1 MQQGPGG
8 RGDPEEQG
16 TARAW
21 TPPVEHLFPELHA
34 VLTESVRRLERGAGG
49 LVVVAGE
56 PGIGKGWA
64 IDGLRALHDGPAL
77 VGRASLATREIPLW
91 PLHQTLSAGMDD
103 DRVVAGRGSLDEIN
117 AVVDALTEL
126 GRQQP
131 TVIGLHRIDC
141 ADSATLAVLETLAA
155 HEVDGVLCVAT
166 VRSEPTTA
174 SHEFLDSLLEQD
186 LAVRVDLQPVPDD
199 AVREVVLQLLG
210 GRSAPDELVSRVVY
224 LAGGLPRLAER
235 IVRGAQRRGVLR
247 PREGEWV
254 LTGTLDETLPLEA
267 AAHVERAIAAAG
279 APERD
284 VSVTAAVLGAASL
297 VDLAEVTG
305 LDLDVLDDATHHG
318 IELGLLRRVG
328 DTVVPRTGL
337 VRDAILHG
345 LVARTSTD
353 VLDRLVAAASYAGT
367 RSSGFDRAVEMLERV
382 GMIEA
387 AANYRL
393 RMASRSLD
401 EGHLGTAVEQLA
413 AVRLD
418 EAAAADRIVHAGLR
432 LRVAAVAGGDD
443 EEIESAWGY
452 LTAALPEVAATADV
466 MRVRA
471 RAWRGIDDALGLAA
485 TLPPRSAGSAE
496 ADEAAG
502 WIDLLGAL
510 AAPIDERPS
519 QLDAGID
526 RWTASPE
533 VAVTAIRHRSA
544 LLGGDDPSAIVAEL
558 DRARQLR
565 ATTVEMRRVG
575 AASAQLELL
584 RGGMPLALNSA
595 AVALCEDGDRL
606 VGGAFLTDA
615 SLALAW
621 TGRAARAATQL
632 ADVVEATQ
640 DVAPA
645 TAAGALVARAAVA
658 AVDGDLD
665 RVEDILGA
673 AVALDPAVPALGAVR
688 ALAALVA
695 DDLDGA
701 LGAWSPVEVDPGM
714 AGVATTQWAWM
725 ERMLP
730 LVELVTGA
738 RPSPAPVRWPWTSVA
753 VGWDALVRAGRLGA
767 GGDADGALQALVV
780 GDEALAA
787 VPVQQLFGRR
797 LICELALRDGWASRT
812 IELTLRAA
820 LARCATTGLAALEAR
835 CRALL
840 RAGGYAVPRYGE
852 GIAEVPIDLRS
863 KGITTREMEV
873 VRLLLD
879 GASTAETAAAL
890 FISDATVK
898 SHVSNA
904 MRKLGYSSR
913 DELLEALASI
923 ASGS

>member
-1 MQQGPGG
+1 MHEGAGG
-8 RGDPEEQG
+8 RGDPEEHG
-16 TARAW
+16 TPRGW
-21 TPPVEHLFPELHA
+21 TPPVERLFPELHA
-34 VLTESVRRLERGAGG
+34 VLAESVRRLERGAGG

-64 IDGLRALHDGPAL
+64 VDGVRALHDGPAL
-77 VGRASLATREIPLW
+77 IGRASLATREIPLW
-91 PLHQTLSAGMDD
+91 PLHQTLSARMDD
-103 DRVVAGRGSLDEIN
+103 ERVVAGRGSLDEIN
-117 AVVDALTEL
+117 AVVDALADL
-126 GRQQP
+126 GRQEP

-155 HEVDGVLCVAT
+155 HEVEGVLCVAT
-166 VRSEPTTA
+166 VRSEPATT

-186 LAVRVDLQPVPDD
+186 LAIRVDLQPVPDD

-210 GRSAPDELVSRVVY
+210 GRPAPDELVSRVVY

-247 PREGEWV
+247 VRDGEWV
-254 LTGTLDETLPLEA
+254 MAGTLDETLPLEA
-267 AAHVERAIAAAG
+267 AAHAERALASAG
-279 APERD
+279 AAERD

-305 LDLDVLDDATHHG
+305 HDLDVLDDATHRG

-328 DTVVPRTGL
+328 ETVVPRTGL
-337 VRDAILHG
+337 VRDAILHH
-345 LVARTSTD
+345 LVARTATD
-353 VLDRLVAAASYAGT
+353 VLDRLVAAASYTGS

-382 GMIEA
+382 GMTEA

-401 EGHLGTAVEQLA
+401 EAHLGTALEQLA

-418 EAAAADRIVHAGLR
+418 EASAADRIVHAGLR
-432 LRVAAVAGGDD
+432 LRVAALAGGDD
-443 EEIESAWGY
+443 ADVDAAWEH

-466 MRVRA
+466 MLVRA
-471 RAWRGIDDALGLAA
+471 RAWRRIDDALELAA
-485 TLPPRSAGSAE
+485 TLPSRPTASADP
-496 ADEAAG
+496 DEAAA
-502 WIDLLGAL
+502 WIELLGAL
-510 AAPIDERPS
+510 TAPTDEREAMLAS
-519 QLDAGID
+519 GVD
-526 RWTASPE
+526 RWLASPD
-533 VAVTAIRHRSA
+533 VAATAIRHRAA
-544 LLGGDDPSAIVAEL
+544 LLGDDPVAIVAAL

-565 ATTVEMRRVG
+565 ATTVEVKRV
-575 AASAQLELL
+575 AAAAAQLELL

-621 TGRAARAATQL
+621 TGRTTRAATQL
-632 ADVVEATQ
+632 ADVVAATR

-645 TAAGALVARAAVA
+645 TAASALAARAAVA
-658 AVDGDLD
+658 ALDGELD
-665 RVEDILGA
+665 RVDGILEA
-673 AVALDPAVPALGAVR
+673 AAALDPAPPATGAVR
-688 ALAALVA
+688 ALAALVG

-701 LGAWSPVEVDPGM
+701 LAAWSPVETDPGM
-714 AGVATTQWAWM
+714 ACVATTQWAWL
-725 ERMLP
+725 ERLRP
-730 LVELVTGA
+730 LVQLVVGGTSVA
-738 RPSPAPVRWPWTSVA
+738 APTQLGWTSVS

-767 GGDADGALQALVV
+767 AGDADGALHELVV

-787 VPVQQLFGRR
+787 VPVQQLLGRR

-820 LARCATTGLAALEAR
+820 LARCATTGLTALEAR
-835 CRALL
+835 CRTLL
-840 RAGGYAVPRYGE
+840 RSGGYAVPRYGD

-904 MRKLGYSSR
+904 MRKLGYASR